1 MVKYVT
7 YGITKEK
14 FSKEKFYKEK
24 FCKETYKTLPSKPL
38 YGLWGSRVD
47 AEYGWQDWC
56 ADSGFREC
64 SDVNK
69 MEFVLA
75 KDSKILEVH
84 REVDI
89 LPYIVSRLPQFDYS
103 PFQRLENR
111 STSIMDAISFDKLED
126 EGYDG
131 LELFISDDYLR
142 LHNGVFNTWDCDSIV
157 VWNFDAIKII
167 D

>member
-7 YGITKEK
+7 YGIIKDK
-14 FSKEKFYKEK
+14 FSREKFYKIH
-24 FCKETYKTLPSKPL
+24 KTLPCKPL

-47 AEYGWQDWC
+47 AEYGWKDWC

-69 MEFVLA
+69 MEFVLT

-84 REVDI
+84 CEENI
-89 LPYIVSRLPQFDYS
+89 LPYII
-103 PFQRLENR
+103 R
-111 STSIMDAISFDKLED
+111 SYPCLNDCSVITHTDIMDGIDFDKLKD

-157 VWNFDAIKII
+157 VWNYDAIQVIE
-167 D
+167 

>member
-1 MVKYVT
+1 MIKYVT
-7 YGITKEK
+7 YGITKDKFSREK
-14 FSKEKFYKEK
+14 FHEVH
-24 FCKETYKTLPSKPL
+24 KTLPCKPL
-38 YGLWGSRVD
+38 YGLWRSRVD
-47 AEYGWQDWC
+47 AEYGWKDWC
-56 ADSGFREC
+56 TDSGFREC

-69 MEFVLA
+69 MEFVLT
-75 KDSKILEVH
+75 KGSKILEVH
-84 REVDI
+84 READI

-111 STSIMDAISFDKLED
+111 STSIMDIINFDKLED

>member
-7 YGITKEK
+7 YGITKER
-14 FSKEKFYKEK
+14 FSKTIFYNENHM
-24 FCKETYKTLPSKPL
+24 TLPCKPL

-47 AEYGWQDWC
+47 AEYGWKDWC

-69 MEFVLA
+69 MEFVLT

-84 REVDI
+84 READI
-89 LPYIVSRLPQFDYS
+89 LPYIVSCLPQINYR
-103 PFQRLENR
+103 PFQRLEDK
-111 STSIMDAISFDKLED
+111 STSIADGINFDKLQD

-131 LELFISDDYLR
+131 LELFISDSYFR

-157 VWNFDAIKII
+157 VWNYDVIQVVG
-167 D
+167 

>member
-7 YGITKEK
+7 YGITKDK
-14 FSKEKFYKEK
+14 FSKTIFYDRNHM
-24 FCKETYKTLPSKPL
+24 TLPCKPL

-47 AEYGWQDWC
+47 AEYGWKDWC

-64 SDVNK
+64 SEGNK
-69 MEFVLA
+69 MEFVLVE
-75 KDSKILEVH
+75 DSKVLEVH
-84 REVDI
+84 KETDI

-103 PFQRLENR
+103 PFQILENR
-111 STSIMDAISFDKLED
+111 STSIMDGIIFDKLGN

-142 LHNGVFNTWDCDSIV
+142 LHNGVFSTWDCDSIV

>member
-1 MVKYVT
+1 MEMIRYVT
-7 YGITKEK
+7 YGITKDK
-14 FSKEKFYKEK
+14 FSKEKFYE
-24 FCKETYKTLPSKPL
+24 ETYKSLPCKPL

-47 AEYGWQDWC
+47 AEYGWKDWC

-89 LPYIVSRLPQFDYS
+89 LPYIVF
-103 PFQRLENR
+103 
-111 STSIMDAISFDKLED
+111 
-126 EGYDG
+126 
-131 LELFISDDYLR
+131 R
-142 LHNGVFNTWDCDSIV
+142 LHSSIIALSKDSKTEAQV
-157 VWNFDAIKII
+157 SWTQ
-167 D
+167 